1 MRGFPKP
8 HSKRGQSPDSWA
20 SPYLSVPQ
28 YSLVPPGR
36 SGVWEDHSWED
47 LQRVVAKA
55 LTHPQEC
62 NAHHS
67 QRDLWLVASSL
78 CVSVS

>member
-20 SPYLSVPQ
+20 SPYLSVPR

-36 SGVWEDHSWED
+36 SGGWED

-78 CVSVS
+78 CVLVS